1 MLLTGA
7 TGYIGTGVRR
17 ALRASGHDLVAVAR
31 PESAG
36 TLADKGIEVRV
47 GDIADTSWLV
57 EQLRE
62 VDAAVH
68 AASPGDATS
77 GEFDSRMVD
86 GVVLAFAGTEK
97 RYVHTGGLW
106 SWGPSD
112 RIVETDLMDTPR
124 IAQWRVDIERRVLS
138 SEVRA
143 TVVSPGTVYGAG
155 GGLTRLVL
163 EPGAD
168 GEFRLIGD
176 GSQRWSLIH
185 RDDLGRLYVAIL
197 ESERLHERV
206 IGVSG
211 EVMSVREMAVLVA
224 RGCDVVAE
232 TADETRARFGR
243 SLGEALLMD
252 QRAIPARAR
261 ELPWLPSHA
270 TLRDSLSAF
279 ASAPPE
285 PGVNG
290 DDGASEL
297 LHGSPAGFWCR

>member
-1 MLLTGA
+1 MRVLLTGA
-7 TGYIGTGVRR
+7 TGYVGTGIRR
-17 ALRASGHDLVAVAR
+17 ALRAAGHDLVAVAR
-31 PESAG
+31 SDLAG
-36 TLADKGIEVRV
+36 ALADRGIDVRV
-47 GDIADTSWLV
+47 GDIADTDWMV
-57 EQLRE
+57 EQLRD
-62 VDAAVH
+62 VDAGVH

-86 GVVLAFAGTEK
+86 AVVSAFAGTEK

-138 SEVRA
+138 SGVRA

-155 GGLTRLVL
+155 GGLTRLVV

-197 ESERLHERV
+197 EAEQLHERV

-211 EVMSVREMAVLVA
+211 EVMSVSEMAVLAA
-224 RGCDVVAE
+224 RGRDVVAE
-232 TADETRARFGR
+232 TADETRARLGR
-243 SLGEALLMD
+243 SFGDALLMD
-252 QRAIPARAR
+252 QRAIPTRAR
-261 ELPWLPSHA
+261 ELPWFPSHA
-270 TLRDSLSAF
+270 TLRDSLSAL
-279 ASAPPE
+279 AAAPLG
-285 PGVNG
+285 PG
-290 DDGASEL
+290 A
-297 LHGSPAGFWCR
+297 HGG